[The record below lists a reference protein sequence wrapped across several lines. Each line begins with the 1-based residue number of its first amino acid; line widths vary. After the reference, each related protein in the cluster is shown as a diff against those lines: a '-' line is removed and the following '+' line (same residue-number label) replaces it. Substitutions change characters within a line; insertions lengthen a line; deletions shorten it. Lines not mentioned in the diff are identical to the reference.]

1 MAIKYT
7 YDDFRKALESSGLQD
22 SFSDYDL
29 RLAEK
34 DPSAGMS
41 LIRYKSDY
49 RNAATDEARALANEG
64 AESVRRTYGGY
75 TGGGDGSG
83 YYLETPSSFRY
94 DKAAPVYENRY
105 GEAASGALKELTEA
119 KPFSYD
125 YRDDP
130 VYSSYKKEYT
140 REGKRA
146 AEDTLGSFAAAS
158 GGIPSSYAA
167 TAAGQAGDYYASKLS
182 DKIPELYDAA
192 YSRYLN
198 EYNLKQKN
206 YETLRDAEANDYSRY
221 LDELDRYNSDKADAY
236 NKHLTN
242 INYYD
247 NRENAAEQAAKA
259 AAQQEFENDMTLR
272 AQDREDSELER
283 KRAADLVDEEIRRGQ
298 LELDKNSD
306 DWKKQVA
313 LEELGLKGESQAW
326 DREYGLRRLALTN
339 SGGSAGDSYMG
350 NGGVLLETEPP
361 IVTPSDT
368 GNNEN
373 APKNVPEKSA
383 AKDDPDRLAR
393 VSGFRKNLSLSSS
406 IKAKTDILDK
416 IKGTNKNETDFKRE
430 EALLGM
436 YQKGDIS
443 QAEFKFLLTKYGL
456 YSEKYNTEG

>member
-146 AEDTLGSFAAAS
+146 TEDALGSFAAAS

-259 AAQQEFENDMTLR
+259 AAQQEFENSMTLR
-272 AQDREDSELER
+272 SQDREDSELER

-326 DREYGLRRLALTN
+326 DREYGLKRLALTTAKSSGTSGDSGNASDNEAIYGTYTDNGDDTYIGNDESN
-339 SGGSAGDSYMG
+339 SGG
-350 NGGVLLETEPP
+350 NKGGST
-361 IVTPSDT
+361 
-368 GNNEN
+368 
-373 APKNVPEKSA
+373 
-383 AKDDPDRLAR
+383 
-393 VSGFRKNLSLSSS
+393 
-406 IKAKTDILDK
+406 LDK
-416 IKGTNKNETDFKRE
+416 ATFSRLLRRIGNQKTEDEKLKLVWSMYRAGTIS
-430 EALLGM
+430 EADAEQLLKQTGVNT
-436 YQKGDIS
+436 S
-443 QAEFKFLLTKYGL
+443 KFNG
-456 YSEKYNTEG
+456 